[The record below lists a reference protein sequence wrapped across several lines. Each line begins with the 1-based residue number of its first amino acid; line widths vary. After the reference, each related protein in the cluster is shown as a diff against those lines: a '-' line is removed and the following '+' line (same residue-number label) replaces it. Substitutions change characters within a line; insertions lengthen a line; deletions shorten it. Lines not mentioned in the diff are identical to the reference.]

1 MVTIKKKAT
10 QFTIGLLTLFLIA
23 GCGKSSPIDP
33 DPKPEPDPPVVTP
46 SDEFEFKVLVYIDKA
61 SVEGHLG
68 GSDRIVSSRMAELFR
83 KVTNYWNESS
93 KGKLKNKYRFTFADL
108 KVYEGSSQSSALRK
122 EIYNDPIDFSKYD
135 VTVFFDGIQDNGET
149 GNGGAAH
156 GGGSNNRSVVTVFA
170 NATEKK
176 DIFNDNTY
184 RTLTHELGHYRGV
197 TDLYQYI
204 IAPNDN
210 PVSQQK
216 FDGPICIMNDAASGI
231 WSDYAAACINRA
243 GGAKQIGKDFPDFF
257 GSMYPKNIEINV
269 TVAGVAKRGLDVK
282 VYGSRAGAS
291 GRNRDIYPT
300 AFITGQTGSD
310 GKYIMRDTKKLFIP
324 DRNQYPNLPQDLP
337 YGRWFGF
344 LVEVSSGSAKK
355 YVWLPEYEV
364 QMPFFDGKDTYAVNI
379 AF

>member
-1 MVTIKKKAT
+1 MIKIMNIAVL
-10 QFTIGLLTLFLIA
+10 FTVWLLTIFSIH
-23 GCGKSSPIDP
+23 GCGKSSPVVP
-33 DPKPEPDPPVVTP
+33 DTKPDPDPPVVTP
-46 SDEFEFKVLVYIDKA
+46 TDEFEFKVLVYVDKA

-68 GSDRIVSSRMAELFR
+68 GSERIVSSRMAELFR

-93 KGKLKNKYRFTFADL
+93 KGKLNKKYRYTFTDM
-108 KVYEGSSQSSALRK
+108 KIYEGSSQSAALRK
-122 EIYNDPIDFSKYD
+122 VIYNDPIDFSKYD

-156 GGGSNNRSVVTVFA
+156 GGGSDNRSVVTVF
-170 NATEKK
+170 TGSGTPK

-204 IAPNDN
+204 ISANDN
-210 PVSQQK
+210 PVSNQK
-216 FDGPICIMNDAASGI
+216 FDPPICIMNDAASGL

-243 GGAKQIGKDFPDFF
+243 GSSKQIGKDFTDFF

-269 TVAGVAKRGLDVK
+269 TVNGVSKRGLDVK
-282 VYGSRAGAS
+282 IYGSRAGAS

-300 AFITGQTGSD
+300 AFLTGQTGSD
-310 GKYIMRDTKKLFIP
+310 GKYMMRDTKNLFIP
-324 DRNQYPNLPQDLP
+324 DKGKFPNIPQDLP

-344 LVEVSSGSAKK
+344 LVEVSSGTTKK
-355 YVWLPEYEV
+355 YAWLPEYEI
-364 QMPFFDGKDTYAVNI
+364 QMPFFEGKDTYTANI